1 MKKWLLPFILI
12 VSQIAAAGTPVMRCE
27 LLFRPDDSVSKAI
40 RAFNEGPVDTT
51 SLRKEVKFVI
61 KTDLLN
67 KKLEELEAYFGDR
80 FKNRDEAPE
89 GFSNVTV
96 TDYMTVA
103 KFVENGKRLA
113 AKVRFRKY
121 FTVKTEDD
129 PDWKTLKVAKGFEDR
144 SMLEL
149 KSQHPIED
157 NTVNKPRTTILDKDK
172 NKLLREE
179 DYFDYRE
186 GIEKRLI
193 ETNPKKPEIAKK
205 FVNFFTALFT
215 TPALRVQNIL
225 ARTAYKRIS
234 KSIKV
239 SFLNNPKMK
248 LDIQLTLDTDIRLTR
263 WKDRQVF
270 TPYGKDE
277 TVIEVKI
284 PVSHAKII
292 QKVMTDPTL
301 WLEKDNAEVA
311 ALIADVPELAQFKD
325 LVEWLV
331 ENHEKKYPMNKGKM
345 SKIDK
350 EVPED
355 AITEDD
361 GAFLDYD

>member
-1 MKKWLLPFILI
+1 MKKLILPLILI
-12 VSQIAAAGTPVMRCE
+12 FSQIAEAGTPVVRCE

-67 KKLEELEAYFGDR
+67 KKLEELESFYGDQ

-103 KFVENGKRLA
+103 KFVENGKRLS

-121 FTVKTEDD
+121 FTVKTDGD
-129 PDWKTLKVAKGFEDR
+129 PDWKTLQVAKGFEDR

-149 KSQHPIED
+149 KSQHPVEE
-157 NTVNKPRTTILDKDK
+157 NTVNKPRSTILDKDK

-193 ETNPKKPEIAKK
+193 QTNPKNPNVATK
-205 FVNFFTALFT
+205 FINFFTALYT
-215 TPALRVQNIL
+215 TPALRVQNLL
-225 ARTAYKRIS
+225 ARTAYKRVS
-234 KSIKV
+234 KSVKV
-239 SFLNNPKMK
+239 SPINDPKTK
-248 LDIQLTLDTDIRLTR
+248 IDIQLTLDTDIRLTR
-263 WKDRQVF
+263 WKDRKVF

-284 PVSHAKII
+284 PVAYSKIA
-292 QKVMTDPTL
+292 QRLLTDPTI
-301 WLEKDNAEVA
+301 WLEKDSPEVA
-311 ALIADVPELAQFKD
+311 ALIAAVPDLARMKD
-325 LVEWLV
+325 LVEWLIV
-331 ENHEKKYPMNKGKM
+331 NHEKKYPINKGKM

-355 AITEDD
+355 AITEHD
-361 GAFLDYD
+361 GDFFDYD